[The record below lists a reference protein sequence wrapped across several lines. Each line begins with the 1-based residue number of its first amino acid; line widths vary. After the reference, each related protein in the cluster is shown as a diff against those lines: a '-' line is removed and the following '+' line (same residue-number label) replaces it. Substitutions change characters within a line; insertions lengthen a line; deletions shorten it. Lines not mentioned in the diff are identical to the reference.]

1 MKRIRLM
8 ILTLTVCLPVLSG
21 CGLPNLDENSIKSIS
36 VTSSPE
42 GYEYSF
48 KGDDAQA
55 IVDYLESLHLT
66 PFSGI
71 NSEDGMTWVI
81 SIEDKNGKITTVYHS
96 CNKYI
101 MAEGGLR
108 YEMIFEEAKRFDSL
122 LYELDN

>member
-1 MKRIRLM
+1 MKRILLM
-8 ILTLTVCLPVLSG
+8 ILTIAVCLPILSG
-21 CGLPNLDENSIKSIS
+21 CGLPNLDENNIKSIS

-48 KGDDAQA
+48 KGADAQA

-71 NSEDGMTWVI
+71 NSEDGMAWVI
-81 SIEDKNGKITTVYHS
+81 SIEHENGKITTVYHS

-101 MAEGGLR
+101 MTEGGLR
-108 YEMIFEEAKRFDSL
+108 YEMIFEEADRFSSL

>member
-1 MKRIRLM
+1 MKRILIM
-8 ILTLTVCLPVLSG
+8 ILAIAIYLPVLSG
-21 CGLPNLDENSIKSIS
+21 CSLQNLDENSIKRIS
-36 VTSSPE
+36 VTSLPK

-55 IVDYLESLHLT
+55 IVDYLENLHLT

-81 SIEDKNGKITTVYHS
+81 SIEDKNGKVTTVYHS

-101 MAEGGLR
+101 MAEDGSL
-108 YEMIFEEAKRFDSL
+108 YEMIFEEANRFSSL
-122 LYELDN
+122 LYELDD

>member
-1 MKRIRLM
+1 MKRILIM
-8 ILTLTVCLPVLSG
+8 ILAIAIYLPVLSG

-48 KGDDAQA
+48 KGADAQA

-101 MAEGGLR
+101 MAEDGSL
-108 YEMIFEEAKRFDSL
+108 YEMIFEEANRFGTL

>member
-1 MKRIRLM
+1 MKRILLM
-8 ILTLTVCLPVLSG
+8 ILTLAVCLTVLSG
-21 CGLPNLDENSIKSIS
+21 CGLPDLDENSIKSIS

-42 GYEYSF
+42 AYEYSF
-48 KGDDAQA
+48 KGADAQA

-71 NSEDGMTWVI
+71 NSEDGMAWVI
-81 SIEDKNGKITTVYHS
+81 SIEHENGEITTVCHS

-108 YEMIFEEAKRFDSL
+108 YEMIFEEANRFSSL

>member
-1 MKRIRLM
+1 MKRILLI
-8 ILTLTVCLPVLSG
+8 ILALAVCLPVLSG
-21 CGLPNLDENSIKSIS
+21 CSQQNLDENSIKRIS
-36 VTSSPE
+36 VTSLPK

-55 IVDYLESLHLT
+55 IIDYLESLHLT

-71 NSEDGMTWVI
+71 NSANGMAWVI

-101 MAEGGLR
+101 MAEGGSL
-108 YEMIFEEAKRFDSL
+108 YEMIFEEADRFGSL

>member
-1 MKRIRLM
+1 MKRILLI
-8 ILTLTVCLPVLSG
+8 ILTLAVCLPILSG
-21 CGLPNLDENSIKSIS
+21 CGLPDLDENSIKRIS

-48 KGDDAQA
+48 KGADAQA

-71 NSEDGMTWVI
+71 NSEDGMAWVI
-81 SIEDKNGKITTVYHS
+81 SIEHENGKITTVYHS

-101 MAEGGLR
+101 MTEGGLR
-108 YEMIFEEAKRFDSL
+108 YEMIFEEANRFSSL

>member
-1 MKRIRLM
+1 MKRILIM
-8 ILTLTVCLPVLSG
+8 ILTLAVCLPVLSG
-21 CGLPNLDENSIKSIS
+21 CSLPELDENSIKSIS

-48 KGDDAQA
+48 KGADAQA

-101 MAEGGLR
+101 MAEDGSL
-108 YEMIFEEAKRFDSL
+108 YEMIFEEANRLSSL
-122 LYELDN
+122 LYELDD

>member
-1 MKRIRLM
+1 MKRILIM
-8 ILTLTVCLPVLSG
+8 ILALAICLPILSG
-21 CGLPNLDENSIKSIS
+21 CSLQNLDENSIKRIS
-36 VTSSPE
+36 VTSLPK

-66 PFSGI
+66 SFSGI

-101 MAEGGLR
+101 MAEDGSL
-108 YEMIFEEAKRFDSL
+108 YEMIFEEANRFGSL

>member
-1 MKRIRLM
+1 MKRILLI
-8 ILTLTVCLPVLSG
+8 ILTLAVCLPIISG
-21 CGLPNLDENSIKSIS
+21 CSLQNLDENSIKRIS
-36 VTSSPE
+36 VTSLPK

-71 NSEDGMTWVI
+71 NSEDGMAWVI
-81 SIEDKNGKITTVYHS
+81 SIEHKNGKTTTIHHS

-101 MAEGGLR
+101 MTEDGSL

>member
-1 MKRIRLM
+1 M
-8 ILTLTVCLPVLSG
+8 ILALAICLPVLSG
-21 CGLPNLDENSIKSIS
+21 CGLPNLDENDIKSIS

-55 IVDYLESLHLT
+55 IVDYLENLHLT

-101 MAEGGLR
+101 MAEDGSL
-108 YEMIFEEAKRFDSL
+108 YEMIFEEANRFSSL

>member
-1 MKRIRLM
+1 M
-8 ILTLTVCLPVLSG
+8 ILSLAICLPVLSG

-55 IVDYLESLHLT
+55 IIDYLESLHLT
-66 PFSGI
+66 PYLGLP
-71 NSEDGMTWVI
+71 SETGMTWVI
-81 SIEDKNGKITTVYHS
+81 SIEYENGKITTVYHS

-108 YEMIFEEAKRFDSL
+108 YEMIFEEANRFSSL

>member
-1 MKRIRLM
+1 MKRILLI
-8 ILTLTVCLPVLSG
+8 ILTLAICLPILSG
-21 CGLPNLDENSIKSIS
+21 CSLPELDENSIKRIA
-36 VTSSPE
+36 VTSLPE

-66 PFSGI
+66 PYLGLP
-71 NSEDGMTWVI
+71 SETGMAWVI
-81 SIEDKNGKITTVYHS
+81 SIEHENGEVTTVYHS

-108 YEMIFEEAKRFDSL
+108 YEMIFEEANRFSTL

>member
-1 MKRIRLM
+1 MKRILIM
-8 ILTLTVCLPVLSG
+8 ILALAVCLPVLSG
-21 CGLPNLDENSIKSIS
+21 CSLPNLDENSIKRIS
-36 VTSSPE
+36 VTSLHE

-48 KGDDAQA
+48 KGDAAQA
-55 IVDYLESLHLT
+55 IVDYLEHLHLT

-71 NSEDGMTWVI
+71 NSEDGMAWVI

-101 MAEGGLR
+101 MAEDGSL
-108 YEMIFEEAKRFDSL
+108 YEMIFEEANRFSSL

>member
-1 MKRIRLM
+1 MKPILIM
-8 ILTLTVCLPVLSG
+8 ILTLAVCLPVLSG

-48 KGDDAQA
+48 KGADAQA

-66 PFSGI
+66 PYLGLP
-71 NSEDGMTWVI
+71 SETGMAWAI
-81 SIEDKNGKITTVYHS
+81 SIEYENGKVTTVYHS

-108 YEMIFEEAKRFDSL
+108 YEMIFEEANRFSSL
-122 LYELDN
+122 MYELDN

>member
-1 MKRIRLM
+1 MKRILIM
-8 ILTLTVCLPVLSG
+8 ILAIAICLPVLSG
-21 CGLPNLDENSIKSIS
+21 CSLPELDENSIKRIS

-48 KGDDAQA
+48 KGADAQA

-108 YEMIFEEAKRFDSL
+108 YEMIFEEANRLSSL
-122 LYELDN
+122 LYELDD

>member
-1 MKRIRLM
+1 MKRILIM
-8 ILTLTVCLPVLSG
+8 ILSLAVCLPILSG
-21 CGLPNLDENSIKSIS
+21 CGLPKLDENSIKSIS

-48 KGDDAQA
+48 KGADAQA

-108 YEMIFEEAKRFDSL
+108 YEMIFEEANRFSTL

>member
-1 MKRIRLM
+1 M
-8 ILTLTVCLPVLSG
+8 ILTIAVCLPVLSG

-48 KGDDAQA
+48 KGEDAQA

-66 PFSGI
+66 PYLGLP
-71 NSEDGMTWVI
+71 SETGMAWVI
-81 SIEDKNGKITTVYHS
+81 SIEHKNGKVTTVYHS

-101 MAEGGLR
+101 MTEDGSL
-108 YEMIFEEAKRFDSL
+108 YEMIFEEADRFDSL

>member
-1 MKRIRLM
+1 MKRILLI
-8 ILTLTVCLPVLSG
+8 ILTLALCLTVFSG
-21 CGLPNLDENSIKSIS
+21 CGLPNLDENSIKRIS
-36 VTSSPE
+36 VTSLPE

-66 PFSGI
+66 HFSGI

-101 MAEGGLR
+101 MAENGSL
-108 YEMIFEEAKRFDSL
+108 YEMIFEEANRFGSL

>member
-1 MKRIRLM
+1 MKRFSLIFITV
-8 ILTLTVCLPVLSG
+8 ILCLPILSG
-21 CGLPNLDENSIKSIS
+21 CGLPNLDENSIKRIS

-48 KGDDAQA
+48 KGEDAQA

-71 NSEDGMTWVI
+71 NSANGMAWVI
-81 SIEDKNGKITTVYHS
+81 SIEHENGKITTVYHS

-108 YEMIFEEAKRFDSL
+108 YEMIFEEANRLSSL

>member
-1 MKRIRLM
+1 MKRILIM
-8 ILTLTVCLPVLSG
+8 IPAIAICLPVLSG
-21 CGLPNLDENSIKSIS
+21 CGLPNLDGSSIKSIS
-36 VTSSPE
+36 VTSSPK

-71 NSEDGMTWVI
+71 NSEDGMAWVI

-101 MAEGGLR
+101 MAEGGSL
-108 YEMIFEEAKRFDSL
+108 YEMIFEEANRFSTL
-122 LYELDN
+122 LYELDD

>member
-1 MKRIRLM
+1 MKRILIM
-8 ILTLTVCLPVLSG
+8 ILAIAICLPVLSG
-21 CGLPNLDENSIKSIS
+21 CGLPNLDGSSIKSIS

-48 KGDDAQA
+48 KGADAQA

-71 NSEDGMTWVI
+71 NSEDGMAWVI

-101 MAEGGLR
+101 MAEDGSL
-108 YEMIFEEAKRFDSL
+108 YEMIFEEANRFSTL
-122 LYELDN
+122 LHELDN

>member
-1 MKRIRLM
+1 MKRILLM
-8 ILTLTVCLPVLSG
+8 ILTIAVCLPILSG
-21 CGLPNLDENSIKSIS
+21 CGLPNLDENNIKSIS

-48 KGDDAQA
+48 KGEDAQA

-71 NSEDGMTWVI
+71 NSANGMAWVI
-81 SIEDKNGKITTVYHS
+81 SIEHKNEKVTTVYHS

-101 MAEGGLR
+101 MTEDGSL
-108 YEMIFEEAKRFDSL
+108 YEMIFEEADRFGSL

>member
-1 MKRIRLM
+1 MKRILFM
-8 ILTLTVCLPVLSG
+8 ILTLAVCLPVLSG
-21 CGLPNLDENSIKSIS
+21 CSQQNLDENSIKRIS
-36 VTSSPE
+36 VTSLPK

-48 KGDDAQA
+48 KGADAQA

-71 NSEDGMTWVI
+71 NSEDGMAWVI
-81 SIEDKNGKITTVYHS
+81 SIEHENGKITTVYHS

-108 YEMIFEEAKRFDSL
+108 YEMIFEEADRFSSL

>member
-1 MKRIRLM
+1 M
-8 ILTLTVCLPVLSG
+8 ILAIAICLPVLSG

-48 KGDDAQA
+48 KGADAQA

-71 NSEDGMTWVI
+71 NSEDGMAWVI
-81 SIEDKNGKITTVYHS
+81 SIEHKNGKITTVYHS

-101 MAEGGLR
+101 MAEDGSL
-108 YEMIFEEAKRFDSL
+108 YEMIFEEANRFSSL
-122 LYELDN
+122 LHELDN

>member
-1 MKRIRLM
+1 MKRILLM
-8 ILTLTVCLPVLSG
+8 ILTIAVCLPVLSG
-21 CGLPNLDENSIKSIS
+21 CGLPNLDGSSIKSIS

-48 KGDDAQA
+48 KGADAQA

-66 PFSGI
+66 PYLGLP
-71 NSEDGMTWVI
+71 SETGMAWVI
-81 SIEDKNGKITTVYHS
+81 SIEHENGKVTTVYHS

-101 MAEGGLR
+101 IAEGGLR

>member
-1 MKRIRLM
+1 MKRILIM
-8 ILTLTVCLPVLSG
+8 ILALAICLPILSG
-21 CGLPNLDENSIKSIS
+21 CSLPNLDENDIKSIS

-48 KGDDAQA
+48 KGADAQA

-108 YEMIFEEAKRFDSL
+108 YEMIFEEANRLSSL

>member
-1 MKRIRLM
+1 MKRILIM
-8 ILTLTVCLPVLSG
+8 ILTLAVCLPVLSG
-21 CGLPNLDENSIKSIS
+21 CSLLNLDENSIKRIS
-36 VTSSPE
+36 VTPLPK

-55 IVDYLESLHLT
+55 IVDYLENLHLT

-101 MAEGGLR
+101 MAEDGSL
-108 YEMIFEEAKRFDSL
+108 YEMIFEEANRFGSL
-122 LYELDN
+122 LHELDD

>member
-1 MKRIRLM
+1 MKRILLM
-8 ILTLTVCLPVLSG
+8 ILTIAVCLPVLSG
-21 CGLPNLDENSIKSIS
+21 CGLPNLDENNIKSIS
-36 VTSSPE
+36 VTSPPE

-48 KGDDAQA
+48 KGADAQA

-71 NSEDGMTWVI
+71 NSANGMAWVI
-81 SIEDKNGKITTVYHS
+81 SIEHKNGKVTTVYHS

-108 YEMIFEEAKRFDSL
+108 YEMIFEEANRFSTL

>member
-1 MKRIRLM
+1 MKRILIM
-8 ILTLTVCLPVLSG
+8 ILSLAVCLPILSG
-21 CGLPNLDENSIKSIS
+21 CSQQNLDENSIKRIS
-36 VTSSPE
+36 VTSLPE

-108 YEMIFEEAKRFDSL
+108 YEMIFEEANRFSSL

>member
-1 MKRIRLM
+1 MKRILTM
-8 ILTLTVCLPVLSG
+8 ILTLAVCLSILSG
-21 CGLPNLDENSIKSIS
+21 CGLPDLDGSSIKSIS
-36 VTSSPE
+36 VTSLPE

-66 PFSGI
+66 PYLGLP
-71 NSEDGMTWVI
+71 SETGMAWVI
-81 SIEDKNGKITTVYHS
+81 SIEHENGKITTVYHS

>member
-1 MKRIRLM
+1 MKRIPLI
-8 ILTLTVCLPVLSG
+8 ILALAICLPLFSS
-21 CGLPNLDENSIKSIS
+21 CGLPELDENSIKRIS
-36 VTSSPE
+36 VTSLPE

-66 PFSGI
+66 PFLGI
-71 NSEDGMTWVI
+71 DSETGMTWVI
-81 SIEDKNGKITTVYHS
+81 SIEHKNGEVTTVYHS

-108 YEMIFEEAKRFDSL
+108 YEMIFEEANRFSTL

>member
-1 MKRIRLM
+1 MKPILIM
-8 ILTLTVCLPVLSG
+8 ILALAVCLPVLSG
-21 CGLPNLDENSIKSIS
+21 CSQQNLDENSIKRIS
-36 VTSSPE
+36 VTSLPK

-55 IVDYLESLHLT
+55 IIDYLESLHLT

-71 NSEDGMTWVI
+71 NSANGMVWVI
-81 SIEDKNGKITTVYHS
+81 SIEHKNGKVTTVYHS

-101 MAEGGLR
+101 MTEDGSL
-108 YEMIFEEAKRFDSL
+108 YEMIFEEANRFSTL

>member
-1 MKRIRLM
+1 MKRILLM
-8 ILTLTVCLPVLSG
+8 ILTLAVCLPILSG
-21 CGLPNLDENSIKSIS
+21 CSQQNLDENSIKSIS

-48 KGDDAQA
+48 KGEDAQA

-66 PFSGI
+66 PYLGLP
-71 NSEDGMTWVI
+71 SETGMAWVI
-81 SIEDKNGKITTVYHS
+81 SIEHKNGKVTTVYHS

-101 MAEGGLR
+101 MTEDGSL
-108 YEMIFEEAKRFDSL
+108 YEMIFEEADRFDSL

>member
-1 MKRIRLM
+1 M
-8 ILTLTVCLPVLSG
+8 ILALAICLPILSG
-21 CGLPNLDENSIKSIS
+21 CSLQNLDENSIKRIS

-48 KGDDAQA
+48 KGADAQA

-81 SIEDKNGKITTVYHS
+81 SIEDKNGGITTVYHS

-101 MAEGGLR
+101 MAEDGSL
-108 YEMIFEEAKRFDSL
+108 YEMIFEEANRFSTL

>member
-1 MKRIRLM
+1 MKRILLI
-8 ILTLTVCLPVLSG
+8 ILTIAICLPILSG
-21 CGLPNLDENSIKSIS
+21 CSLPNLDENSIKRIS

-48 KGDDAQA
+48 KGADAQA

-101 MAEGGLR
+101 MAEDGSL
-108 YEMIFEEAKRFDSL
+108 YEMIFEEANRFSSL

>member
-1 MKRIRLM
+1 MKQILLM
-8 ILTLTVCLPVLSG
+8 ILTLAVCLPILSG

-36 VTSSPE
+36 VTSLPK

-71 NSEDGMTWVI
+71 NSEDGMAWVI
-81 SIEDKNGKITTVYHS
+81 SIEHKNGKVTTVYHS

-101 MAEGGLR
+101 MTEDGSL
-108 YEMIFEEAKRFDSL
+108 YEMIFEEANRFGSL

>member
-1 MKRIRLM
+1 MKRILLI
-8 ILTLTVCLPVLSG
+8 ILTLAVCLPILSG
-21 CGLPNLDENSIKSIS
+21 CGLPNLDENNIKSIS

-48 KGDDAQA
+48 KGEDAQA

-71 NSEDGMTWVI
+71 NSEYGMAWVI
-81 SIEDKNGKITTVYHS
+81 SIEHENGKITTVYHS

-101 MAEGGLR
+101 MTEGGLR
-108 YEMIFEEAKRFDSL
+108 YEMIFEEADRFSSL

>member
-1 MKRIRLM
+1 MKRILLI
-8 ILTLTVCLPVLSG
+8 ILALALCLPILSS
-21 CGLPNLDENSIKSIS
+21 CSLPELDENSIKRIS

-66 PFSGI
+66 PFLGI
-71 NSEDGMTWVI
+71 DSETGMTWVI
-81 SIEDKNGKITTVYHS
+81 SIEHKNGKVTTVYHS

-108 YEMIFEEAKRFDSL
+108 YEMIFEEANRFSTL

>member
-1 MKRIRLM
+1 MKRILIM
-8 ILTLTVCLPVLSG
+8 ILTLAICLPILSG
-21 CGLPNLDENSIKSIS
+21 CSLPELDENSIKRIS
-36 VTSSPE
+36 VTSLPE

-48 KGDDAQA
+48 KGADAQA

-108 YEMIFEEAKRFDSL
+108 YEMIFEEANRLSSL
-122 LYELDN
+122 LYELDD